1 MYKEQKMRR
10 GPAMNA
16 LKTLAIVV
24 PALGLLGSGPAWAQ
38 KRLEIGGSAG
48 YQFGG
53 RIRTDEGNVRI
64 PNGPN
69 FGVTVDLAIR
79 PSAWIELSYSRQD
92 TTVDLQPPGG
102 GSAPLYDAAVEYY
115 QFGGLYEKGG
125 PVSLFGLATI
135 GVFSLNPKTA
145 GLETETWF
153 AAALGAGAKVTLSRR
168 LGVRLQGRLLVP
180 VLSAG
185 GVVLIG
191 PGGST
196 AIVSSTVLV
205 WGDLS
210 AGLYL
215 RF

>member
-1 MYKEQKMRR
+1 MRGLR
-10 GPAMNA
+10 SLALVGPAA
-16 LKTLAIVV
+16 LLLA
-24 PALGLLGSGPAWAQ
+24 AGPAWAQ
-38 KRLEIGGSAG
+38 KRLEIGGSYG

-53 RIRTDEGNVRI
+53 MIRTDEGNVRV

-69 FGVTVDLAIR
+69 FGVSIDLAVR
-79 PSAWIELSYSRQD
+79 PNAWIEVSYSRQD

-102 GSAPLYDAAVEYY
+102 GSMPLYDAAVEYY
-115 QFGGLYEKGG
+115 QVGGLYEKGG

-153 AAALGAGAKVTLSRR
+153 AAAIGAGLKVPLSRR
-168 LGVRLQGRLLVP
+168 LGFRLQGRLLVP

-196 AIVSSTVLV
+196 AVISSTVLV

-210 AGLYL
+210 AGFYL